1 MRPRT
6 WAVAAFLAE
15 VLDLVVV
22 PVLEEV
28 VGLEEEVVRVVGLAE
43 GSVMVEGSAVGLEE
57 EKVEV

>member
-1 MRPRT
+1 
-6 WAVAAFLAE
+6 VAAFLAE